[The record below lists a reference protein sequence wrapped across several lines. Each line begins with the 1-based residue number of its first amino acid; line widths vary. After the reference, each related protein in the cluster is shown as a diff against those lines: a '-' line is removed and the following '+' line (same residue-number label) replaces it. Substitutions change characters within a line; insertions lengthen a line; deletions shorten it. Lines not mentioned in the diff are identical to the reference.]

1 MSQAALD
8 AYLDYGEGYPDCPA
22 CGDNSYV
29 YPAIGT
35 DLDTWARKHIKSRSA
50 HKSYLTSHTIKVP
63 EETSGWDGLLL
74 LKRFSANL
82 QTMLRKYK
90 GLKIHF
96 AVNSVF
102 IKKLPGVQWD
112 SDDEDSATP
121 AFTDWTT
128 DWTNTP
134 VWIVT
139 RADQVNPLISEM
151 IERLRGKITESALKG
166 SRWVF
171 YQAQDL
177 DLHVARY
184 HPLGGSG
191 SRAKTPPKLYSK
203 KATINVENQ
212 DEECFKFA
220 VLASLNK
227 I

>member
-1 MSQAALD
+1 MTRLQAHFRGRAGRRE
-8 AYLDYGEGYPDCPA
+8 AWA
-22 CGDNSYV
+22 CE
-29 YPAIGT
+29 
-35 DLDTWARKHIKSRSA
+35 HIKSRSA

-121 AFTDWTT
+121 AFTDWAT

-134 VWIVT
+134 VRIVT
-139 RADQVNPLISEM
+139 RADHRCSMLSLSVMLIHRM
-151 IERLRGKITESALKG
+151 R
-166 SRWVF
+166 
-171 YQAQDL
+171 
-177 DLHVARY
+177 
-184 HPLGGSG
+184 
-191 SRAKTPPKLYSK
+191 
-203 KATINVENQ
+203 
-212 DEECFKFA
+212 
-220 VLASLNK
+220 
-227 I
+227 